1 MPRSAIGIRIPR
13 PAVEPPIDRMLLTV
27 EESAAVL
34 GIGRSLMFELIGS
47 GTIETV
53 RVGRLRRIQPEA
65 LRRYVASLAA

>member
-1 MPRSAIGIRIPR
+1 MARSALAIRIPR
-13 PAVEPPIDRMLLTV
+13 PAIEPPIDRMLLTV

-53 RVGRLRRIQPEA
+53 RVGRLRRVQPEA
-65 LRRYVASLAA
+65 LRRYVASLAG